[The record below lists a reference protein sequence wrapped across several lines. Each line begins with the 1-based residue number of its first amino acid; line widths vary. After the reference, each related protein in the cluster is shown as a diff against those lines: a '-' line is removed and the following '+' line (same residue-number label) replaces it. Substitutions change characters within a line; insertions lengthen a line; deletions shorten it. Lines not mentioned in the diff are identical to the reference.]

1 MSLNIFSMFDGVG
14 GFIVGLN
21 DANEA
26 IEKEMFRTT
35 YSNQFE
41 PSKKAQDAYEVGV
54 YRFPEMNHI
63 PDDIMTVSDNK
74 FQEMHDAG
82 VN

>member
-41 PSKKAQDAYEVGV
+41 PSKKST
-54 YRFPEMNHI
+54 RCI
-63 PDDIMTVSDNK
+63 
-74 FQEMHDAG
+74 
-82 VN
+82 

>member
-41 PSKKAQDAYEVGV
+41 PSKKHKMHMKLV
-54 YRFPEMNHI
+54 YI
-63 PDDIMTVSDNK
+63 D
-74 FQEMHDAG
+74 FQK
-82 VN
+82 